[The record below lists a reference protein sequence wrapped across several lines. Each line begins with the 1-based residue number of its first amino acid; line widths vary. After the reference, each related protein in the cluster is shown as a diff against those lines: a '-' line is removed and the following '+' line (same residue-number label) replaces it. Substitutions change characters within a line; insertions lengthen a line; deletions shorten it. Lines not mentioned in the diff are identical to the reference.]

1 MIRALIVM
9 FLGFTDAYNILPA
22 KFIREA
28 EIKHGRVA
36 MLSSLTIPLLDN
48 VKPDTLGVNFVS
60 SLDPTIQWS
69 LLGIVGG
76 SEFAQVFKAYSFPSD
91 TNNWFKFKTEHEPG
105 NYSFDPLNILTEK
118 NEDTLKANEKFIGRL
133 AMIAT
138 VCEMANELGT
148 NTPVLKMT

>member
-9 FLGFTDAYNILPA
+9 FLGFTNAYNILPT

-48 VKPDTLGVNFVS
+48 VKPDVLGVNFVN
-60 SLDPTIQWS
+60 SLDLSTQLT
-69 LLGIVGG
+69 LLGIFGC
-76 SEFAQVFKAYSFPSD
+76 SEFGQMLKAYKFPS
-91 TNNWFKFKTEHEPG
+91 TQTEWFEMKDNHVAG
-105 NYSFDPLNILTEK
+105 NYSFDPLGLESKVNKDVATRAEL
-118 NEDTLKANEKFIGRL
+118 DVGRL

-138 VCEMANELGT
+138 VCEMVNELLT
-148 NTPVLKMT
+148 QEPVFKMV

>member
-9 FLGFTDAYNILPA
+9 FMGFTNAYNILPA

-48 VKPDTLGVNFVS
+48 VKPETLGVNFVS
-60 SLDPTIQWS
+60 SLDPSVQWT
-69 LLGIVGG
+69 LLGLVGC
-76 SEFAQVFKAYSFPSD
+76 SEFAQIFKAYSFPSD
-91 TNNWFKFKTEHEPG
+91 TNDLFKFKSNHEPG
-105 NYSFDPLNILTEK
+105 NYSFDPLNILTNK
-118 NEDTLKANEKFIGRL
+118 NEERLKANEKFIGRL